1 MAGGPQRVLLAL
13 SGRPYTTHD
22 ERERERERESRL

>member
-1 MAGGPQRVLLAL
+1 MASEPQRVLLAL
-13 SGRPYTTHD
+13 GGKPYTTHD